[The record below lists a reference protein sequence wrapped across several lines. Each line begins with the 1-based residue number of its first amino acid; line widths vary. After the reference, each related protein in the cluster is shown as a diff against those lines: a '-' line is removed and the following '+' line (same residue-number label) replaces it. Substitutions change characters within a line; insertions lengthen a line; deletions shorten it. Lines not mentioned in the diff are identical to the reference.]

1 MTHDEVLAYYS
12 EPGVFTTAG
21 AFADQVEALPDDIGA
36 IAHAVQMLLVHR
48 WWAPIYN
55 VDLTPE
61 REEENG
67 LHGTEAMLAKAM
79 QLDPA
84 PIGALRLPDK
94 RVVGICRHFST
105 MMAAFL
111 KRKGIPARARCG
123 FAAYFEPGRHV
134 DHWVTEY
141 WNAAESRWVLVD
153 AQLDSLQR
161 EAVKADFDPLDVPR
175 DRFLVAGDV
184 WQQYR
189 ASKIAGE
196 VCGIADMWGACTSSA
211 TMRWISRHYR
221 RSNCCPG
228 SHSGCWA
235 SPAGRRRP
243 RRPLASKKPLSIAPP
258 RSRSWRTP
266 PQLRSC
272 VLWPRR
278 TSVWCLQG
286 RRLKQPSLRTR
297 PESARARTR
306 CRCVSPMP
314 PRPEIT
320 LR

>member
-61 REEENG
+61 REKENG

-189 ASKIAGE
+189 AGKIAGE
-196 VCGIADMWGACTSSA
+196 VCGIADMWGAWYIVGNHALDIASLQKVELLPWEPFGMLGITRETPSTAEAAREQETLVDRTAALTVMADA
-211 TMRWISRHYR
+211 TAITELCSMAASDECLVPSRKTIEAAVAADA
-221 RSNCCPG
+221 
-228 SHSGCWA
+228 SGIGTGA
-235 SPAGRRRP
+235 N
-243 RRPLASKKPLSIAPP
+243 PLSM
-258 RSRSWRTP
+258 R
-266 PQLRSC
+266 
-272 VLWPRR
+272 
-278 TSVWCLQG
+278 
-286 RRLKQPSLRTR
+286 
-297 PESARARTR
+297 
-306 CRCVSPMP
+306 
-314 PRPEIT
+314 
-320 LR
+320 